1 MAVYHSDITRNEIT
15 DLVVD
20 KIDISGPGKLK
31 FLNTGGD
38 VISTL
43 LFSNPA
49 FGASGAVGP
58 SGGAATVG
66 LAYANA
72 IVDSVCVDG
81 IISKFIITNGADVLV
96 FGGTVS
102 IAAGG
107 GNIILSSVDM
117 NAGDTISVSALTYTA
132 PQ

>member
-31 FLNTGGD
+31 FQNTAGTT
-38 VISTL
+38 ISTL

-49 FGASGAVGP
+49 FQQSGVVGTG
-58 SGGAATVG
+58 GGAATVG

-72 IVDSVCVDG
+72 IADSVCIDG
-81 IISKFIITNGADVLV
+81 IISKFIVTNGADVIV

-102 IAAGG
+102 IANGG

-117 NAGDTISVSALTYTA
+117 NTGDTISVSALTYTA
-132 PQ
+132 PA